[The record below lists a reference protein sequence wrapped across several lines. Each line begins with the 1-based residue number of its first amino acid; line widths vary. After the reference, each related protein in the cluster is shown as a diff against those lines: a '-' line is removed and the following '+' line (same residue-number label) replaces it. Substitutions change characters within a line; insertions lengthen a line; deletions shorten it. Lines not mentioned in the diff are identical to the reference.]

1 MKSLQRL
8 FLLVTLIFGG
18 CYPESLNYKPG
29 WGTRFIKGTVLEESG
44 ELLKSKCFIVVL
56 EYYSQ
61 FIQFEN
67 ESPLFAPEARL
78 IFPEENGQYR
88 IIFDMEASAIELAFV
103 ASGYDMQ
110 RFSFQRQI
118 GIGELRYESRL
129 SRSEIWS
136 NQFFIQT
143 SPFLENFILEQ
154 RYKMPDSQQLFLGN
168 WLDIEREH
176 IALVRKKKMR

>member
-1 MKSLQRL
+1 MRSFHKF
-8 FLLVTLIFGG
+8 FLLITLIFGG
-18 CYPESLNYKPG
+18 CYPEYLNYKPG
-29 WGTRFIKGTVLEESG
+29 WGTRFIEGTVLEDSG
-44 ELLKSKCFIVVL
+44 EVLKSKSFIVVL

-67 ESPLFAPEARL
+67 ESPLYAPEARL
-78 IFPEENGQYR
+78 IFPEENGHYR
-88 IIFDMEASAIELAFV
+88 ISFDLEASAIELAFV

-118 GIGELRYESRL
+118 GIGELRYDARL
-129 SRSEIWS
+129 SRSEIWR
-136 NQFFIQT
+136 NQFLMQT

-168 WLDIEREH
+168 WLDSEREN
-176 IALVRKKKMR
+176 ITAVKQN

>member
-1 MKSLQRL
+1 MLPFQRL
-8 FLLVTLIFGG
+8 ILLTTLIFGG

-29 WGTRFIKGTVLEESG
+29 WGTRFIEGTVLEESG
-44 ELLKSKCFIVVL
+44 EVLKSKCFIVVL

-67 ESPLFAPEARL
+67 ESPLYAPKARL
-78 IFPEENGQYR
+78 IFPKKNGQYR
-88 IIFDMEASAIELAFV
+88 ISFDMEASAIELAFV

-118 GIGELRYESRL
+118 GIGELHYDSQL
-129 SRSEIWS
+129 SKSEIWS
-136 NQFFIQT
+136 NQFLLQT
-143 SPFLENFILEQ
+143 GPFLENFILEQ

-168 WLDIEREH
+168 WLDIERKNM
-176 IALVRKKKMR
+176 ALDRQD

>member
-1 MKSLQRL
+1 MRSFNKL
-8 FLLVTLIFGG
+8 FLLITLFFGG
-18 CYPESLNYKPG
+18 CYPELLNYKPA
-29 WGTRFIKGTVLEESG
+29 WGTRFIEGTVLEDG
-44 ELLKSKCFIVVL
+44 GKVLKSKCIIVVL

-67 ESPLFAPEARL
+67 ESPLYAPQARL

-88 IIFDMEASAIELAFV
+88 ISFDMEASAIELAFV

-110 RFSFQRQI
+110 RFSFHRQI
-118 GIGELRYESRL
+118 GIGELRYDARL
-129 SRSEIWS
+129 SRSEIWRD
-136 NQFFIQT
+136 QFLMQT

-168 WLDIEREH
+168 WLDSEREN
-176 IALVRKKKMR
+176 ITAVRQK